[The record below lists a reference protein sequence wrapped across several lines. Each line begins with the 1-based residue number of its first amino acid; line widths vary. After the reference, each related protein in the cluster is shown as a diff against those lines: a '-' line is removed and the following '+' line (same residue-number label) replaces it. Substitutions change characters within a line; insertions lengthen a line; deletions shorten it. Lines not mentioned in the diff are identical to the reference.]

1 MKKQSLI
8 YFLLSFSIIFNIY
21 FFYGE
26 VRYRIQKSNYLTYI
40 QELKVK
46 LKPANTVNMVESTYF
61 EHSPISQND
70 IVFIGDSHTH
80 FFKFNEFF
88 PTKSIINRGYPG
100 DLTLDVLARLDK
112 IVEQKPKKIF
122 LCVGVND
129 ILQQSA
135 PEEVVKN
142 IEKIL
147 QKIQQ
152 TSPQT
157 KIYIQS
163 LLPTSWY
170 ATVNFPSSYGIE
182 ECNQHLNNLCEKNKL
197 VYIDLYPH
205 FVNEKHELKFEFDCG
220 DKLHLN
226 FFGYRKWAEVVE
238 EYLN

>member
-1 MKKQSLI
+1 MKKQILI
-8 YFLLSFSIIFNIY
+8 YFLLPISIIFNIY

-26 VRYRIQKSNYLTYI
+26 AKYRIQKSKYLAYVQQI
-40 QELKVK
+40 KVK

-61 EHSPISQND
+61 DNSPITQND

-88 PTKSIINRGYPG
+88 PLKRIINRGYPG

-112 IVEQKPKKIF
+112 IVEQKPQKIF

-135 PEEVVKN
+135 PNEVVKN
-142 IEKIL
+142 IEQIVN
-147 QKIQQ
+147 KIQKS
-152 TSPQT
+152 TPQT

-170 ATVNFPSSYGIE
+170 ATVNYPSSYGIE
-182 ECNQHLNNLCEKNKL
+182 ECNKHLKNLCEKKQI
-197 VYIDLYPH
+197 VFVDLYPH
-205 FVNEKHELKFEFDCG
+205 FVNEKHELKFEYDCG

-226 FFGYRKWAEVVE
+226 FFGYKKWAEVVE
-238 EYLN
+238 PLLN